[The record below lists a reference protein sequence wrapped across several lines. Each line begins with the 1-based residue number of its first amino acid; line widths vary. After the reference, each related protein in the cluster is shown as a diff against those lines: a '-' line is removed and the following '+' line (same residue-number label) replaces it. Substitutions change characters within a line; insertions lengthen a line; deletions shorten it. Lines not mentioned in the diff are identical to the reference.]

1 MLVSFQECTDGST
14 YGKSVNMIWHINRIK
29 DTNQMTFLV
38 IQKGS
43 STKFNT
49 LYEKGPERN

>member
-1 MLVSFQECTDGST
+1 MLVSFQGCTDGST

-29 DTNQMTFLV
+29 DTNQMIFLV

-49 LYEKGPERN
+49 LYAKGPERN